1 MLFCRLSNA
10 ASCSDIS
17 NGLMSIAGN
26 INHLGCKQ
34 APSKSLV
41 SYINKHRD
49 HRLFEKFF
57 YEVIDHLGQHVG
69 FQKRN
74 LKRLTR
80 QVFLMDA
87 TVIPL
92 CAKVFDWAKF
102 RQYKGAVKIHMVLDY
117 QGFIPHFAS
126 ITDGKVHESKMAKLV
141 HFPAGSVVVFDR
153 GYVDYKWLHDLD
165 SRNIYFVTRAKDNM
179 NYEVTTA
186 YETDSES
193 GFVYDDNIKLIGQKS
208 STNYPHTLR
217 RVEYIDPATGQ
228 ELVFLTNH
236 KQWTAATVAE
246 LYKERWNI
254 EVFFKHIKTHLRIKS
269 FVGTSENAV
278 KIQIWTSLIAIV
290 LLKALQQ
297 MAKYK
302 WHLSNLI
309 NALRLHLFAKI
320 ELNQFINKP
329 FEKSSHWEPENIQ
342 LSLFT

>member
-1 MLFCRLSNA
+1 
-10 ASCSDIS
+10 
-17 NGLMSIAGN
+17 
-26 INHLGCKQ
+26 
-34 APSKSLV
+34 
-41 SYINKHRD
+41 
-49 HRLFEKFF
+49 
-57 YEVIDHLGQHVG
+57 
-69 FQKRN
+69 
-74 LKRLTR
+74 
-80 QVFLMDA
+80 
-87 TVIPL
+87 
-92 CAKVFDWAKF
+92 
-102 RQYKGAVKIHMVLDY
+102 
-117 QGFIPHFAS
+117 
-126 ITDGKVHESKMAKLV
+126 
-141 HFPAGSVVVFDR
+141 
-153 GYVDYKWLHDLD
+153 
-165 SRNIYFVTRAKDNM
+165 M

-186 YETDSES
+186 YETDSKS

-208 STNYPHTLR
+208 SSNYPHTLR

-228 ELVFLTNH
+228 ELVFLTSH

-297 MAKYK
+297 MGKYK

-329 FEKSSHWEPENIQ
+329 FEKSGHWEPENIQ